1 MEGNRGF
8 VVVVINFAVKKKRT
22 PTDGGNDAREILE
35 RGSILL
41 PPRDESV
48 LVAWRCWLS
57 RCFVISGNGYS
68 HPTTGQLVISRY
80 TYFTPFTSS
89 PFLPPPSRH
98 FRLSFR
104 IYRHTGVSTLPPAFN
119 ANSPFLPSFLP
130 PSLPSFLSFLSFPP
144 RNNVFTFPPRQIN
157 F

>member
-89 PFLPPPSRH
+89 PLPSPS
-98 FRLSFR
+98 FSPLQIIFSNLSSHR
-104 IYRHTGVSTLPPAFN
+104 RFN
-119 ANSPFLPSFLP
+119 ASIRVQRKLSLSSFLPS
-130 PSLPSFLSFLSFPP
+130 SLPSFLSFFSLFS
-144 RNNVFTFPPRQIN
+144 TSQ
-157 F
+157 